1 MKINT
6 KQFRTKNFKGVL
18 SLLAGNTLAKMIM
31 TVGGLFLA
39 NLYGPESYGVYNVF
53 LSYVMIIP
61 VLAAFRLDSIMILQK
76 GSTEIRNLFSGIIWI
91 SLVCTVLL
99 ISVLC
104 FLKGLNLIDIDLTY
118 FILLLCGAGAV
129 LTGWNN
135 TQNALFTKYKL
146 FNQMSIAFV
155 VASVFSVVFQ
165 AVFYIAGQWEN
176 GLIYGWLIGL
186 AASFIYNARVSGGRI
201 SRVDISLFKQSVREY
216 FPVVKFTYP
225 SDSINA
231 LANNILPILV
241 VMYFTT
247 AEVGVYAMAFKILST
262 PMVLLTGSVSRV
274 YFQKAVTLHS
284 LDKKALE
291 KLTWRVVLSNFG
303 LMLLFVIFMNTL
315 GVYLLD
321 LILKESWKHLG
332 QYVLLL
338 SFWILARS
346 ALTPIISVLM
356 VIKKNHYS
364 LVFNLYLLAV
374 NFVAIY
380 AGVAYNDFQVCVLV
394 FSVLSGIGYLIL
406 LLAILAAFRKS
417 KKP

>member
-1 MKINT
+1 M
-6 KQFRTKNFKGVL
+6 L

-91 SLVCTVLL
+91 SLVCTILL

-104 FLKGLNLIDIDLTY
+104 LLKGLNLIDIDLTY

-135 TQNALFTKYKL
+135 TQNALFTKFKL

-321 LILKESWKHLG
+321 LILKESWKDLG

>member
-18 SLLAGNTLAKMIM
+18 SLLAGNTVAKMIM

-61 VLAAFRLDSIMILQK
+61 VLAAFRLDNIMILQK
-76 GSTEIRNLFSGIIWI
+76 GSTEIRNLFSGIIWV
-91 SLVCTVLL
+91 SLGCTVLL

-104 FLKGLNLIDIDLTY
+104 LLKGLNLIDIDLTY

-364 LVFNLYLLAV
+364 LVFNVYLLAV
-374 NFVAIY
+374 NFVAVY
-380 AGVAYNDFQVCVLV
+380 VGVVNHDFTICLML
-394 FSVLSGIGYLIL
+394 FSLLSGMGYLIL
-406 LLAILAAFRKS
+406 LFAIFVGLRKS
-417 KKP
+417 KDT